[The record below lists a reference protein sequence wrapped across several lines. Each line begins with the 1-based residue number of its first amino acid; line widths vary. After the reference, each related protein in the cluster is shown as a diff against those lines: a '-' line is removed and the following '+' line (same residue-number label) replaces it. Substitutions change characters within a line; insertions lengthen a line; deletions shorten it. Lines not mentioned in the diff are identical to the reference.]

1 MSILSGMGKI
11 IVEDRTTETP
21 QQALDREVLVAAQ
34 LIAGFT
40 IHVSKARP
48 PVGLGALTYVL
59 GMGIARTRADVEEV
73 VALLRKHYDGTR
85 EQMALEGTNTHVA
98 DEGADDEDEP
108 DEETVDEETVDD
120 SPKYDA

>member
-1 MSILSGMGKI
+1 MSTLSGMEKI

-21 QQALDREVLVAAQ
+21 QQALDREVLAAAQ

-59 GMGIARTRADVEEV
+59 GMGIARTGADLEEV
-73 VALLRKHYDGTR
+73 VGLLRKHYEGTR
-85 EQMALEGTNTHVA
+85 EQMALEGTGPYTAGRHCRA
-98 DEGADDEDEP
+98 RQ
-108 DEETVDEETVDD
+108 
-120 SPKYDA
+120 